1 MWRLFAYGG
10 AALWGAGVPLL
21 FYGALR
27 RHRDY
32 VNPPLDASTRERLA
46 AQEWIACYSTF
57 GQARES
63 TVPERE
69 RATFRGEITFRI
81 EREHAFSFSFPL
93 RTVSP
98 LF

>member
-57 GQARES
+57 GQARARARGRGTRVWS
-63 TVPERE
+63 LVPSLH
-69 RATFRGEITFRI
+69 TP
-81 EREHAFSFSFPL
+81 FPL
-93 RTVSP
+93 GTSRI
-98 LF
+98 